1 MSDVSQV
8 PTGASRGVEPAPVD
22 ELGPTEGQ
30 GWVTFAGVMILIVGV
45 LNVIYGIAAI
55 DNANFYVADARYVI
69 SDLATWGWIVLIVGA
84 VQVIAAFAIWRGSE
98 FGRWIGIGS
107 ASVNAIVQL
116 LFLPASPFLSLALFS
131 VDILIVF
138 GLIAYGGRRQAAV

>member
-1 MSDVSQV
+1 MSDVSQA
-8 PTGASRGVEPAPVD
+8 PTGASRGVEAARPGD
-22 ELGPTEGQ
+22 LGPTEGH

-69 SDLATWGWIVLIVGA
+69 SDLATWGWIQLIVGA

-116 LFLPASPFLSLALFS
+116 LFLPSYPFLSLALFA
-131 VDILIVF
+131 VNILVIY
-138 GLIAYGGRRQAAV
+138 GLVAYGGRRQAV

>member
-1 MSDVSQV
+1 MSDVSQA
-8 PTGASRGVEPAPVD
+8 PTGTSRGVEPARVED
-22 ELGPTEGQ
+22 LGPTEGQ
-30 GWVTFAGVMILIVGV
+30 GWVTFAGVMILIVGI

-69 SDLATWGWIVLIVGA
+69 SDLATWGWIVMIVGA

-98 FGRWIGIGS
+98 FGRWLGIGT

-116 LFLPASPFLSLALFS
+116 LFLPSYPFLSLALFA
-131 VDILIVF
+131 VDILVVY
-138 GLIAYGGRRQAAV
+138 GLIAYGGRRQAV

>member
-1 MSDVSQV
+1 MSDVSQA
-8 PTGASRGVEPAPVD
+8 PTGATQGVGPAPTERFEPA
-22 ELGPTEGQ
+22 EGH
-30 GWVTFAGVMILIVGV
+30 GWVTFAGVMILIAGI

-55 DNANFYVADARYVI
+55 DNSSFYVGDARYI
-69 SDLATWGWIVLIVGA
+69 LSDLNTWGWILLVVGA

-116 LFLPASPFLSLALFS
+116 LFIAAFPLAALAVFAI
-131 VDILIVF
+131 DILIIY
-138 GLIAYGGRRQAAV
+138 GLVAYGGRRQAV